1 LELFTCV
8 ICNYDIESGKRR
20 SRWIKKKWTL
30 PWTTCGEEV
39 TSFVNKAVS
48 EAKEHKHKH
57 KDKEKSH
64 EDETPPT
71 DETKKE

>member
-1 LELFTCV
+1 MDKEKMDLAMDHLRKMAEGFMGLMGV
-8 ICNYDIESGKRR
+8 I
-20 SRWIKKKWTL
+20 
-30 PWTTCGEEV
+30 GEEV